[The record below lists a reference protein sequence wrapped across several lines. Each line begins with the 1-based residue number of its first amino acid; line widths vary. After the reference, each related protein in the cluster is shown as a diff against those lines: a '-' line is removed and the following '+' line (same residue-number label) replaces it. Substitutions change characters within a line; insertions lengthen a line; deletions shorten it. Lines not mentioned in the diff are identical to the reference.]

1 MAAQDTSHS
10 LLKQQLVA
18 VDAAT
23 RTPNATGPGGL
34 AREQVDTGDLLNFS
48 SSARH
53 NPRFLS
59 HSNGLKEGVS
69 QSE

>member
-1 MAAQDTSHS
+1 VAAQDTSHS

-23 RTPNATGPGGL
+23 RTPNATGPRGL

-53 NPRFLS
+53 NPIPMA
-59 HSNGLKEGVS
+59 
-69 QSE
+69 